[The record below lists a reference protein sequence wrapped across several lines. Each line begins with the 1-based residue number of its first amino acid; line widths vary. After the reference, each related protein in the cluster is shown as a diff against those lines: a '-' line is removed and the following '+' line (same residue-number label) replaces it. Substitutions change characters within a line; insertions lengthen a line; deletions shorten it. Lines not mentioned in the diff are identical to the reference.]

1 MKQLEKNAPDSRTPT
16 YLSAQE
22 EEEEEENDFTEN
34 EPRETQEQPD
44 LFCFFLPLETS
55 FIE

>member
-16 YLSAQE
+16 YLSAQ
-22 EEEEEENDFTEN
+22 EEEEENDFTEN

>member
-1 MKQLEKNAPDSRTPT
+1 MKQPGKNAPDSRTPT

-22 EEEEEENDFTEN
+22 EEEENDFTEN
-34 EPRETQEQPD
+34 EPREVQEQPD
-44 LFCFFLPLETS
+44 LFCFFLPLEAS